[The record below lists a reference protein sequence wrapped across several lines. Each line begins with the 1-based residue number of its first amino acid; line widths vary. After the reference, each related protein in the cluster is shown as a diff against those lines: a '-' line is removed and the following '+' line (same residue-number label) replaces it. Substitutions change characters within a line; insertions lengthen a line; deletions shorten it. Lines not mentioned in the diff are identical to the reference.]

1 MEIIERPII
10 SEKMSAVTE
19 KLNQYGFIVN
29 KKSNKIQIKE
39 AIEKMY
45 DVEVVAVNT
54 LIYPGKAKA
63 RATKSGYIQGRS
75 KSFKKAIVTLAEGQ
89 TIDFY
94 SNI

>member
-10 SEKMSAVTE
+10 SEKMSAITE

-29 KKSNKIQIKE
+29 KNSNKIQIKT
-39 AIEKMY
+39 AVEKLY
-45 DVEVVAVNT
+45 DVEVVSVNT
-54 LIYPGKAKA
+54 MSYGGKKKS
-63 RATKSGYIQGRS
+63 RATKSGYIPGRT
-75 KSFKKAIVTLAEGQ
+75 KAFKKAIVTLAEGQ

>member
-10 SEKMSAVTE
+10 SEKMSAVTD

-39 AIEKMY
+39 AVEKMY
-45 DVEVVAVNT
+45 DVEVVSVNT
-54 LIYPGKAKA
+54 MIYPGKSKS
-63 RATKSGYIQGRS
+63 RATKSGYIQGRT

>member
-10 SEKMSAVTE
+10 SEKMTALTE
-19 KLNQYGFIVN
+19 KLNRYGFIVN
-29 KKSNKIQIKE
+29 KKSNKIQIKQ

-45 DVEVVAVNT
+45 EVEVVDVKT
-54 LIYPGKAKA
+54 MIYDGKSKS
-63 RATKSGYIQGRS
+63 RATKSGYIPGRT

-89 TIDFY
+89 IIDFY